1 MNVKSF
7 EGGKMGAKSDKEPKS
22 KKPYLKPKV
31 VRVELTPEEVV
42 LGACKSSGGGRTFN
56 RRVPAL
62 WYSNRVLELAFF
74 KPTDEYCTKEP
85 ISR

>member
-42 LGACKSSGGGRTFN
+42 LGACKSSGGGGPSTVGCRLCGTQIG
-56 RRVPAL
+56 
-62 WYSNRVLELAFF
+62 S
-74 KPTDEYCTKEP
+74 
-85 ISR
+85 